1 MITFVC
7 LAGVAM
13 LILGVVF
20 LVLGGFEG
28 IGMIGIGAI
37 ALGVGRALDK
47 LDQQN
52 DRISFIIKKMGWEE
66 EEMASGYLTPEQQ
79 AKLEKKKEQ
88 REILKAV
95 SQKHP
100 EELTQEQLG
109 SLIEEERRSQS
120 GVKSGENPV

>member
-28 IGMIGIGAI
+28 VGLLGIGAI

-52 DRISFIIKKMGWEE
+52 DRISFIIKKWAG
-66 EEMASGYLTPEQQ
+66 
-79 AKLEKKKEQ
+79 K
-88 REILKAV
+88 
-95 SQKHP
+95 
-100 EELTQEQLG
+100 
-109 SLIEEERRSQS
+109 RR
-120 GVKSGENPV
+120 KWRAAI